1 MFERIRRSWALTKA
15 SYAVLR
21 SDRELL
27 VFPAISFVA
36 LVLVLLSYAVPLAVV
51 PGLIDFDRSEV
62 TPAGMVLTFLFYVVS
77 YTVAFYFNTALVG
90 AAMIR
95 LNGGDPTVR
104 DGLRIASSRL
114 PQIIGFAIIAAT
126 VGMIL
131 RLISERA
138 GWVGRII
145 IGFIGMAWA
154 ILTFLVV
161 PVLAAEGVGPVAAIK
176 RSGELLRKSWGEQLI
191 GGSAIGLVFGLLV
204 FAAIVIG
211 GAGMAA
217 LAPVNGYLAV
227 VALVVTILVVG
238 AIALVGSALAG
249 IYRAALYQ
257 YATSGASTGFDETAL
272 SGAFRQKGS

>member
-1 MFERIRRSWALTKA
+1 MFDRIRRSWALTKA
-15 SYAVLR
+15 SWAVLR

-27 VFPAISFVA
+27 VFPAVSFVA
-36 LVLVLLSYAVPLAVV
+36 LMLVLLSYALPLVLV
-51 PGLIDFDRSEV
+51 RGFVDFDTNEV
-62 TPAGMVLTFLFYVVS
+62 SPAGMVLTFLFYVVA

-95 LNGGDPTVR
+95 LNGGDPTIR

-114 PQIIGFAIIAAT
+114 PAIIGYAVIAAT

-131 RLISERA
+131 RAISERA

-161 PVLAAEGVGPVAAIK
+161 PVLAAEGVGPIEAIK
-176 RSGELLRKSWGEQLI
+176 RSGSLLRKTWGEQLI
-191 GGSAIGLVFGLLV
+191 GGSAIGLVFGLLT
-204 FAAIVIG
+204 FAVIAIG
-211 GAGMAA
+211 GALTVA
-217 LAPVNGYLAV
+217 LASVNGYLSV
-227 VALVVTILVVG
+227 VALVTTILVVG
-238 AIALVGSALAG
+238 AIALVGSALSG

-257 YATSGASTGFDETAL
+257 YAASGASAGFDESAL
-272 SGAFRQKGS
+272 SGAFRRKG